1 MNILKNILEKI
12 NTFSHKIK
20 IIFPEGNSE
29 RIQTVAKQLIGTN
42 ITPILVFATR
52 AEVPTTID
60 ELQSEVIVAEEQ
72 NETELAEYFVE
83 LRKGKISLSE
93 AKELVRECNYLA
105 ILWVKKGL
113 ADGMVGG
120 ITYDTKDIIG
130 PALWIIKAKPSV
142 KLVSSFFLM
151 VRNNERYIFTD
162 CALNIDP
169 TAEELADIA
178 YLGYEASQVF
188 GFQKPNMALLSFSTK
203 GSGRGTSVDK
213 VRTAYELVQA
223 KNLKNCSVDG
233 EFQFDTAWDDAI
245 RNKKAPSSVLKAP
258 VDIFVFPNL
267 DAGNIGYKIAQRL
280 GGFEAIGPIVIGLD
294 RPVNDLSRGA
304 TINDIYNTV
313 LVTAYLCIYKSN
325 D

>member
-1 MNILKNILEKI
+1 MNILENILEKI
-12 NTFSHKIK
+12 NTFSQKIK

-52 AEVPTTID
+52 AEVLSTID
-60 ELQSEVIVAEEQ
+60 ELQSEVLVAEEQ
-72 NETELAEYFVE
+72 NEIELAEYLVE
-83 LRKGKISLSE
+83 LCKGKVSLSE
-93 AKELVRECNYLA
+93 AKQLVRECNYLA

-130 PALWIIKAKPSV
+130 PALRIIKTKPNV

-151 VRNNERYIFTD
+151 VRNTERYIFTD

-188 GFQKPNMALLSFSTK
+188 AFQNPNMALLSFSTK

-213 VRTAYELVQA
+213 VRTAYDLVRA
-223 KNLKNCSVDG
+223 KNLKNCYVEG
-233 EFQFDTAWDDAI
+233 EFQFDAAWDDTI
-245 RNKKAPSSVLKAP
+245 RNKKAPSSSLKAP

-313 LVTAYLCIYKSN
+313 LVTAYLCIHKSN